1 MALDC
6 QQGCQM
12 VYVHIFQA
20 KYTNLCI
27 ISRALEWIMLAYF
40 VVIWNILLPFGIF
53 FWLMYQEKSGT
64 PFSVK
69 NKLIAV

>member
-12 VYVHIFQA
+12 VYIYFKQ
-20 KYTNLCI
+20 KNTNLCI
-27 ISRALEWIMLAYF
+27 ISRALEWIMLVYF
-40 VVIWNILLPFGIF
+40 VVIWNILLPLGIF